1 MYVVMNRLTVNEGKG
16 PELEAAFANRAR
28 YVNDAPGFIA
38 FHLLRPQQGSQTY
51 VSLSMWKD
59 RASFDAWTKSEA
71 FAEGHR
77 TPMHGVVAGR
87 PVLEEYEAVE

>member
-1 MYVVMNRLTVNEGKG
+1 MYVVMNRITVVEGKG

-28 YVNDAPGFIA
+28 YVNAAPGFVA
-38 FHLLRPQQGSQTY
+38 FHLLRPQQGNTY
-51 VSLSMWKD
+51 ISMSMWRSRED
-59 RASFDAWTKSEA
+59 FENWTRSEA

-77 TPMHGVVAGR
+77 SSTHGVVAGR